1 MGELARV
8 IKRKR
13 LTKEQKE
20 ELLQKLKQAGID
32 VDLKGYKITKDNVRV
47 YLLSKSN
54 LERMLNLIY
63 QALEGNKN
71 LEKKF

>member
-63 QALEGNKN
+63 QALEGNKQAD
-71 LEKKF
+71 KKV